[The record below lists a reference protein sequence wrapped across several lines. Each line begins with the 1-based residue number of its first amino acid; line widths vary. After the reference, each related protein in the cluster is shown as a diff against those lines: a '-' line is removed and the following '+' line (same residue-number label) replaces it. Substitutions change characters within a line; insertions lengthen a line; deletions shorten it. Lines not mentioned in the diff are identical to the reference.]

1 MVAALTIAL
10 ILSGQERNI
19 FAEMDDLRRR
29 AAALASGEY
38 AAQVRSED
46 SQRPIVN
53 RTEAEFRAAG
63 RQVVLDALRD
73 PVSAEFRS
81 VRRSWSPSGSA
92 TFCGEVNA
100 RNGFG
105 GYTGFQRFISG
116 VSPTGRTSVQ
126 IDDQEG
132 MIADYFERAWRGDC
146 TNSDVAVDF

>member
-1 MVAALTIAL
+1 MVAALAIAL
-10 ILSGQERNI
+10 VLSGQERNI

-38 AAQVRSED
+38 AAQVQAED

-63 RQVVLDALRD
+63 RQVVLDSLRD
-73 PVSAEFRS
+73 PASAQFRN
-81 VRRSWSPSGSA
+81 VHRSWSPNGSA

-100 RNGFG
+100 TNGFG

-116 VSPTGRTSVQ
+116 ASPTGRTNVQ

-132 MIADYFERAWRGDC
+132 MVADYFERAWRSDC
-146 TNSDVAVDF
+146 RSGSPIAF